1 MGARTTTV
9 SIANLARD
17 EWTITNTDHPEVTT
31 VALWLDE
38 ALQQHRA
45 QLAAVTTARV
55 TIRYQLDGEDVDDE
69 VCRVRRTVERL
80 QKEYRNLQSRDVLSR
95 PERYT
100 LLERLSQSR
109 VMPSEMATML
119 GVDLHLAERF
129 AGDDQEARIARTLFH
144 HLNELRGSDRQE
156 AHA

>member
-1 MGARTTTV
+1 MGAEETV
-9 SIANLARD
+9 SVANLARD
-17 EWTITNTDHPEVTT
+17 EWTIRNLDYPEVTT

-45 QLAAVTTARV
+45 QLATVTSDSL
-55 TIRYQLDGEDVDDE
+55 TIRYQLDGEDVNDD

-80 QKEYRNLQSRDVLSR
+80 QEAYRNVQSRDVRSR

-100 LLERLSQSR
+100 LLQRLSESR

-119 GVDLHLAERF
+119 GVDLHIAERF
-129 AGDDQEARIARTLFH
+129 AGDDEEARIARMLFH
-144 HLNELRGSDRQE
+144 HLNELRSSNRQE
-156 AHA
+156 VHA